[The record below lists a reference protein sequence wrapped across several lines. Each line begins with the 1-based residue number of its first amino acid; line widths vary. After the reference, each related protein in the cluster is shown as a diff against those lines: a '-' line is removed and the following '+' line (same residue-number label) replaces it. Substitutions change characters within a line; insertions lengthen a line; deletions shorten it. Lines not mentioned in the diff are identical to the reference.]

1 MSGLTGDL
9 SSLARFSATLRR
21 LPTVVAQKVAEE
33 SAPALTDAAQRT
45 FNASQDA
52 FGAPWEP
59 GRDGK
64 TVTLRNRGTLAKY
77 IRYVAIGTKL
87 RVSLGVSYARYQ
99 VGKRPIF
106 PKQSDALPAS
116 YVNVL
121 KRVASDVIRAELAR

>member
-9 SSLARFSATLRR
+9 SSLTRFSAALRR
-21 LPTVVAQKVAEE
+21 LPTVVAQRVAEQA
-33 SAPALTDAAQRT
+33 APALTEAALST

-52 FGAPWEP
+52 FGAPWDA
-59 GRDGK
+59 GRDGQSVK
-64 TVTLRNRGTLAKY
+64 LRRSGSLSKY

-87 RVSLGVSYARYQ
+87 RVSLGVSYAKYQ

-106 PKQSDALPAS
+106 PKQGDPLPAS